1 MDYKELAEELEKM
14 LPEKIPYGEFV
25 GAPWPYTGQGEMV
38 YEEPEPYFIEKAATA
53 ITELLEEV
61 EKLKAERDSA
71 RHNLRAVQRM
81 VQEYQEEI
89 VPGYRERAEKAEAQR
104 DELFGILNGVCRDMR
119 EKSADEYVCGLCEY
133 DGAYITE
140 SGDWA
145 NECPGFD
152 MDDCFCMKKSMRKKF
167 GQKEE

>member
-1 MDYKELAEELEKM
+1 MDSKGIVEELHNLEF
-14 LPEKIPYGEFV
+14 IAYG
-25 GAPWPYTGQGEMV
+25 YNINGEVLGMDCIDFEQIMV
-38 YEEPEPYFIEKAATA
+38 DAADY
-53 ITELLEEV
+53 ITDLLEEV

-71 RHNLRAVQRM
+71 RHNLQTIQKM

-89 VPGYRERAEKAEAQR
+89 IPGFRERAEKAEAQR
-104 DELFGILNGVCRDMR
+104 DELFGILNGVCRDVR

-152 MDDCFCMKKSMRKKF
+152 MDDCFCMKKSIRKKF

>member
-1 MDYKELAEELEKM
+1 MESKDIVKKLHNLEAIAYGYNINGEVLGMDCSDFEQ
-14 LPEKIPYGEFV
+14 I
-25 GAPWPYTGQGEMV
+25 MV
-38 YEEPEPYFIEKAATA
+38 DTA
-53 ITELLEEV
+53 DYITELLEEL
-61 EKLKAERDSA
+61 EKLKSERDSA
-71 RHNLRAVQRM
+71 RHNLETVQKM
-81 VQEYQEEI
+81 VQEYQDEI
-89 VPGYRERAEKAEAQR
+89 VPGYRERAEKAEDQR
-104 DELFGILNGVCRDMR
+104 DELFGILNGVCRDVR

-133 DGAYITE
+133 DGAHITE